1 MHLTWQSSLGYP
13 DLEWSV
19 SRAKKADATACVLN
33 GVEHVVLLVFHRRDL
48 ELVVGITATQ
58 QLLQTSF
65 LRLLHEQV
73 GVFGEES

>member
-48 ELVVGITATQ
+48 ELVVGIAATQ
-58 QLLQTSF
+58 
-65 LRLLHEQV
+65 
-73 GVFGEES
+73 